1 MEILDLTIRQLM
13 DRIGMT
19 YAGADSLIQRMKR
32 KGLAKNHTTIA
43 NVRGGRK
50 NVYRLAMTPE
60 EYLRDEQQKNQK
72 VTPPAVF
79 FNNPFNL
86 SGAIDARYNMET
98 LYD

>member
-50 NVYRLAMTPE
+50 NVYRLTTSPE
-60 EYLRDEQQKNQK
+60 EYIREERQKKEK
-72 VTPPAVF
+72 VVVPAVF

-86 SGAIDARYNMET
+86 CGAIDARYNMET

>member
-1 MEILDLTIRQLM
+1 VEILDLTIRQLM

-19 YAGADSLIQRMKR
+19 YAGADSLVQRMKR

>member
-13 DRIGMT
+13 DRTGLT
-19 YAGADSLIQRMKR
+19 YAGADSLVQRMKR

-50 NVYRLAMTPE
+50 NVYRLTTAPE
-60 EYLRDEQQKNQK
+60 EYLQEERQKKEK
-72 VTPPAVF
+72 VVVPVAF

-86 SGAIDARYNMET
+86 LGAIDARYNMET